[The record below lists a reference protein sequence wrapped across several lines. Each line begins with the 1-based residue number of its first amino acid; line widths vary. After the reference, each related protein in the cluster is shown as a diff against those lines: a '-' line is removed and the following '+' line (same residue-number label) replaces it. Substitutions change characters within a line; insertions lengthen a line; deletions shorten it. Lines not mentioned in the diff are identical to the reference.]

1 MANSKKAN
9 EQKSK
14 MIKVN
19 FMHPTDGRVVTV
31 SLDSTMTSK
40 EIIAELIKSDFIHG
54 NFQGYGIAIKGGS
67 LLSPNESLHKL
78 GIKNGD
84 VLRII
89 PATDAG

>member
-1 MANSKKAN
+1 MAKSKKAD

-19 FMHPTDGRVVTV
+19 FSHPTDGKVVTV

-40 EIIAELIKSDFIHG
+40 EIITELIKANFIHD
-54 NFQGYGIAIKGGS
+54 NLQGYGIAIKGGA
-67 LLSPNESLHKL
+67 LLLPNESLRKL
-78 GIKNGD
+78 GVKDGD